1 MPQGFRAICQ
11 QIASALIFYTCIPL
25 PERWPLAF
33 DAGLSRSAPLIG
45 LLIGTLQAAA
55 DTGLAALGMPQLTR
69 SALVVAQG
77 LGITGGL
84 HLDGAIDTA
93 DGLAVLDPDRRLS
106 VMSDSTTGAFG
117 VMAGVVILGL
127 KLAALSQVSH
137 DRWFVLMAVAGWSRW
152 GQLVAIAR
160 YPYLKPTGKGAFHKE
175 AIRSVWA
182 ALPSGLL
189 LIGLSVGSY
198 YWVGPKLAVGVPI
211 GGVILALG
219 IGDWLNRRLGGQTGD
234 TYGAIVEW
242 TEALLLCW
250 ATVLV

>member
-1 MPQGFRAICQ
+1 MRQGFRAICQ

-25 PERWPLAF
+25 PDRWPLAF
-33 DAGLSRSAPLIG
+33 DPGLARSAPLIG
-45 LLIGTLQAAA
+45 LLIGALQAAV
-55 DTGLAALGMPQLTR
+55 DTGLAALGMPPLTR

-93 DGLAVLDPDRRLS
+93 DGLAVVDPERRLA
-106 VMSDSTTGAFG
+106 VMADSTTGAFG

-127 KLAALSQVSH
+127 KMIALGQVSH
-137 DRWFVLMAVAGWSRW
+137 DRWFVLCAVAGWSRW

-160 YPYLKPTGKGAFHKE
+160 YPYLKPTGKGAFHK
-175 AIRSVWA
+175 ASIRSVWA
-182 ALPSGLL
+182 ALPSTVLL
-189 LIGLSVGSY
+189 LGLSAGSY
-198 YWVGPKLAVGVPI
+198 HWVGPRLAVGLPI
-211 GGVILALG
+211 GGAIIALVIG
-219 IGDWLNRRLGGQTGD
+219 EWLHLKLGGQTGD